1 MPPKASHFLL
11 EIHFTSRPPDF
22 QSNALSTNSN
32 CLCITT
38 LPDIA
43 KCFLNCNS
51 SYQVSEILLNQ
62 DLAKKKEKERF
73 NPLTFEGI
81 LDLKKKKIL

>member
-11 EIHFTSRPPDF
+11 DLYFTSRPPDF

-43 KCFLNCNS
+43 KHCLNHNS

-81 LDLKKKKIL
+81 LIFKKLKIL